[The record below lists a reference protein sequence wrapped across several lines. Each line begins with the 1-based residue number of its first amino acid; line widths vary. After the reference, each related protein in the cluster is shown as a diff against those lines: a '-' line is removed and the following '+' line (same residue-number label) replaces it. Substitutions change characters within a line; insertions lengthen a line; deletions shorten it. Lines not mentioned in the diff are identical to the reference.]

1 MGVAKWGEIWSN
13 REMSLSDVPPPTPNI
28 ALMESLEYWQALV
41 RDQQKV
47 IVSQQEQIATL
58 TVQVQEQ
65 QKRIEILET
74 EIRTYKKLK
83 GKPQLSAS
91 KLNDPMETSPVREK
105 RAGSAKRSKKSDFK
119 VYEERKIQPN
129 DIPQDSKFNG
139 YRAYDVQEIE
149 LQRRN
154 IRFQLAEYVTPDGT
168 TVVGEL
174 PPGFQS
180 GHFGPKLVSYILY
193 QHYQCRVPQPLIYE
207 QLRDLGIEISV
218 GQINRILTEEITPFE
233 CEQQQVLRVG
243 LETAQHIH
251 TDDTGAKHQGKHGV
265 CTVIGNEYFA
275 YFKSSDSKSRRNF
288 LEVLQGPSLLYVLN
302 DEART
307 YLKHHFLADKY
318 WLCLVFSETPLARS
332 QAEWDAYLLN
342 QSIVSVQAVR
352 RLTEAALLGGLMT
365 QGISGTLRILSDG
378 AGQFNL
384 LNHGLCWVHIE
395 RGLRKLSGHSQGQ
408 RRDISE
414 MQDFLWQYYQRLKQY
429 KLTPSPDFKTEL
441 WHQFDQIFG
450 RCYRDKTELN
460 SVLSHIRKHKA
471 ELLRVLDCPQ
481 LPLHNNAAE
490 TDIREYVT
498 RRKISGGT
506 RSDAGRRARD
516 IFVGLKKTCRKLGIS
531 FWDFL
536 TSRNHSDDEV
546 PLLPD
551 LIREKTGKT
560 RQVAISI

>member
-1 MGVAKWGEIWSN
+1 
-13 REMSLSDVPPPTPNI
+13 MSLSDALSPNSNT
-28 ALMESLEYWQALV
+28 ALLESVEYWRDLV
-41 RDQQKV
+41 REQQKV
-47 IVSQQEQIATL
+47 IEIQQQQIEALTVKVQQQE
-58 TVQVQEQ
+58 
-65 QKRIEILET
+65 KRIEQLES

-91 KLNDPMETSPVREK
+91 QLNEQTEASPPGQK
-105 RAGSAKRSKKSDFK
+105 RAGSAKRSKKLDFK
-119 VYEERKIQPN
+119 VDEERKIQPQE
-129 DIPQDSKFNG
+129 IPDPSKFNG
-139 YRAYDVQEIE
+139 YRSYDVQEIE
-149 LQRRN
+149 FQRRN

-168 TVVGEL
+168 TVVGKL
-174 PPGFQS
+174 PKGFQS

-207 QLRDLGIEISV
+207 QLRDVGIELSV

-233 CEQQQVLRVG
+233 SEQQDVLQIG
-243 LETAQHIH
+243 LETAQYIH
-251 TDDTGAKHQGKHGV
+251 TDDTGAKHQGKNGV

-288 LEVLQGPSLLYVLN
+288 LEVLQGPSVSYILN
-302 DEART
+302 DAART
-307 YLKHHFLADKY
+307 YLKQQSLADKY
-318 WLCLVFSETPLARS
+318 WLQLVFSERPIALS
-332 QAEWDAYLLN
+332 QGEWDAYLSN
-342 QSIVSVQAVR
+342 QGIVSIQAVR
-352 RLTEAALLGGLMT
+352 SLTEAALLGGLMS
-365 QGISGTLRILSDG
+365 QGVSGTLRILSDG

-408 RRDISE
+408 RRDITE
-414 MQDFLWQYYQRLKQY
+414 MQDLLWQYYQQLKQY
-429 KLTPSPDFKTEL
+429 KENPSDVFKSEL

-460 SVLSHIRKHKA
+460 RVLHHIRDHKV
-471 ELLRVLDCPQ
+471 ELLQVLDYPK

-506 RSDAGRRARD
+506 RSDAGRIARD
-516 IFVGLKKTCRKLGIS
+516 IFVGLKKTCRKLGVS

-536 TSRNHSDDEV
+536 MSRAYSDDKV

-551 LIREKTGKT
+551 MIRIKASVTSELE
-560 RQVAISI
+560 ISI